1 MYRKISILF
10 SILLL
15 SLTTAFGQTADV
27 ISSSYRYH
35 VSFVDKG
42 KTVVDDIC
50 QLDVS
55 KNQSYFYSLGNED
68 RKKKITEAFVK
79 AQQTGTVATLTS
91 KDYKKNIYRY
101 STIKNYK
108 SKQVIVSERVS
119 SQQLAIV
126 QDTLSSKGWMIA
138 KEKKVIN
145 NIVCYK
151 AEIKKGDVI
160 TTAWFTTSIPL
171 QEGPFYYYGLPGL
184 IVSVKNSLGWEA
196 QLENSN
202 ANTNKGKIIKIP
214 RYTMVS
220 EKQLDKAK
228 KNAKALA
235 EQGIYS
241 NGDKVEKV
249 KN

>member
-1 MYRKISILF
+1 MYRKISVSF

-15 SLTTAFGQTADV
+15 SLTTAFGQAADV
-27 ISSSYRYH
+27 ISSTYRYH
-35 VSFVDKG
+35 VSFVNNG

-68 RKKKITEAFVK
+68 RKKKITEAFLK
-79 AQQTGTVATLTS
+79 AQQTGSVATLTS

-119 SQQLAIV
+119 SQQLAII
-126 QDTLSSKGWMIA
+126 QDTLSSKGWVIS
-138 KEKKVIN
+138 KEKKTIN
-145 NIVCYK
+145 NMVCYE
-151 AEIKKGDVI
+151 AQLKKGDVT

-184 IVSVKNSLGWEA
+184 IVSLKNNLGWEA
-196 QLENSN
+196 QLESSSDK
-202 ANTNKGKIIKIP
+202 TNKGKIIKIP
-214 RYTMVS
+214 RYTLVS
-220 EKQLDKAK
+220 EKQLEKAK

-235 EQGIYS
+235 DQGIYS
-241 NGDKVEKV
+241 NGDKVEKAQ
-249 KN
+249 N

>member
-1 MYRKISILF
+1 MYRKISISF

-15 SLTTAFGQTADV
+15 SLTSAFGQAVDV
-27 ISSSYRYH
+27 ISSTYRYH
-35 VSFVDKG
+35 VSFIDNG

-68 RKKKITEAFVK
+68 RKKKITEAFAK
-79 AQQTGTVATLTS
+79 SQQTGSVATLTS

-119 SQQLAIV
+119 GQQLAII
-126 QDTLSSKGWMIA
+126 QDTLTSKGWVIA

-151 AEIKKGDVI
+151 AEQKKGNVT
-160 TTAWFTTSIPL
+160 TTAWFATSIPL
-171 QEGPFYYYGLPGL
+171 QEGPLSYYGLPGL

-196 QLENSN
+196 QLENST
-202 ANTNKGKIIKIP
+202 ATANKGKTIKIP
-214 RYTMVS
+214 RYTLVS
-220 EKQLDKAK
+220 AKQLEKAK